1 MIGHKM
7 EYFKQ
12 QNEMVEYITTLLNI
26 NSGNSFVI
34 TDMIEELTKLKDLST
49 FKEFM
54 KDEIKKPTYT
64 NYSNGFQKFL
74 KICEAYQ
81 STNAVT
87 LDDAEL
93 RKVYT
98 YADKLFS
105 KTTSVFDEINYQ
117 VSIGQDINSKQM
129 TNFIYANLDDN
140 DRKVLKLIGDRHRL
154 LFMIRHSRG
163 ELQEQI
169 SKTVSDLSTE
179 RKKAVLGV
187 SMAQKSDN
195 ENRML
200 ILVNGK

>member
-1 MIGHKM
+1 MKLAELINMLK
-7 EYFKQ
+7 ENYRLEKY
-12 QNEMVEYITTLLNI
+12 MVDYTIDLLVEN
-26 NSGNSFVI
+26 NI
-34 TDMIEELTKLKDLST
+34 TDFKSLITSISKSKKFDYISKLQEAVDNTKQ
-49 FKEFM
+49 
-54 KDEIKKPTYT
+54 I
-64 NYSNGFQKFL
+64 
-74 KICEAYQ
+74 I
-81 STNAVT
+81 T

-105 KTTSVFDEINYQ
+105 KTTSVFDEIDYQ

-200 ILVNGK
+200 RLVNGKQ